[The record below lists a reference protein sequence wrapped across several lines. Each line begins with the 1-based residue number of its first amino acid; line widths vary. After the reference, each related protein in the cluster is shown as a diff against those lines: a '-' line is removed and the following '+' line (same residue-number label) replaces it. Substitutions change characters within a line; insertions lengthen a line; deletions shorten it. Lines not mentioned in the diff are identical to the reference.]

1 MMGIILIIVGVALL
15 FSFGFMISDADLTTG
30 KSFKEPPRYFITI
43 VLFLSGWF
51 ITIYGILYTT
61 RHFEDVD
68 ILAKFVNHDKTV
80 ITSEADKLQ
89 AVTLEINGV
98 EYTFYL
104 TDEEI
109 KTNK

>member
-1 MMGIILIIVGVALL
+1 MPSKV
-15 FSFGFMISDADLTTG
+15 SAD
-30 KSFKEPPRYFITI
+30 KPARYFI
-43 VLFLSGWF
+43 LSVTFFAGWF

-80 ITSEADKLQ
+80 ITSEGDKLQ
-89 AVTLEINGV
+89 SVTLEINGV

-104 TDEEI
+104 SDE
-109 KTNK
+109 TVQTTR

>member
-1 MMGIILIIVGVALL
+1 MGIILIIIGVALL
-15 FSFGFMISDADLTTG
+15 FSFGFMVSDADLTTG

-51 ITIYGILYTT
+51 TVIYGILYTT

-68 ILAKFVNHDKTV
+68 ILAKFVNHDKTI
-80 ITSEADKLQ
+80 ITSEGDKLQ

-109 KTNK
+109 ETNK